1 MKISKNDALNI
12 AKKIKRCFNVYA
24 SGAFAHVDL
33 SEAEIAHLINIAAN
47 YEHAEEAI
55 EKYCDKIIGCL

>member
-12 AKKIKRCFNVYA
+12 AKKIKRCFNVCA
-24 SGAFAHVDL
+24 SGAFTHVDL

-47 YEHAEEAI
+47 YEHADETI

>member
-12 AKKIKRCFNVYA
+12 AKKIKKCFNVYA
-24 SGAFAHVDL
+24 SGAFTHVDL
-33 SEAEIAHLINIAAN
+33 SEVEIAHLINIAAN
-47 YEHAEEAI
+47 YEHADEAI

>member
-12 AKKIKRCFNVYA
+12 AKKIKRCFNVCA
-24 SGAFAHVDL
+24 SGAFTHVDL

-47 YEHAEEAI
+47 YEHADEAI

>member
-1 MKISKNDALNI
+1 MRISKNDALNI
-12 AKKIKRCFNVYA
+12 AKKIRGCFNVSA

-47 YEHAEEAI
+47 YEHAEEAV
-55 EKYCDKIIGCL
+55 EKYCDKIIGCM

>member
-12 AKKIKRCFNVYA
+12 AKKIKRCFNVCA
-24 SGAFAHVDL
+24 SGAFTHVDL

-47 YEHAEEAI
+47 YEHADEAI
-55 EKYCDKIIGCL
+55 EKYCDKIIGCM

>member
-12 AKKIKRCFNVYA
+12 AKKIKRCFNVCA
-24 SGAFAHVDL
+24 SGAFTHVDL

-47 YEHAEEAI
+47 YEHANEAI

>member
-12 AKKIKRCFNVYA
+12 AKKIKRCFNVCA
-24 SGAFAHVDL
+24 SGAFTHVDL

-47 YEHAEEAI
+47 YENADEAI